1 MPRIILLF
9 ILFAPAIAVADS
21 HAGAE
26 LRPVTHE
33 DVWTMRRL
41 GTPVPSPDGEWVIVQ
56 VTEPA
61 YDEEETVS
69 DLWLVAVNGDRE
81 PRRLTAS
88 SESENGVAW
97 SPDSTRIAFSSKRG
111 EADVGQIYIMDMT
124 MPGEAQKVTRLTTGA
139 SGPKWSPD
147 GKRLAFESR
156 VYPGAMS
163 DEENAAEKKAR
174 EERDYDVSRYEIFPI
189 RQWNRWR
196 DDLQTHV
203 FVQDAVPGAEATN
216 LMAGTEFVAEP
227 GFAGVPS
234 LAGESLKPEWTPDG
248 RALVISATTNLD
260 EAAHAETLYHL
271 YRLADSG
278 GEPAA
283 LTGGEQWICHTA
295 TFSPDGSSLYC
306 LFEPVT
312 DYAYN
317 LTEIA
322 QFDWPKSGEANDF
335 AAAPKVL
342 TDAFDRSVSDM
353 TVSRDNRRVYF
364 TAADEGRVRLFS
376 VAASGR
382 GDVEAL
388 NRDSGGVYAGP
399 QAAGGTLVA
408 RWEDATQ
415 PAEVVRVNTRN
426 GKHER
431 LTDFNVERAAV
442 LDRHPFREFWF
453 ESALGR
459 RIHNYVA
466 LPPRFDENKQYP
478 VITLIH
484 GGPHASSLDADHV
497 RWSPHLLASAG
508 YVVVMTDYTGS
519 VGYGVEFSRAIQG
532 DPLKTPGDEIVAAL
546 DEAIRL
552 YPFIDADRQAAAGA
566 SYGGHLVN
574 WLLGTTTRFR
584 TLVNHAGLVDLEG
597 QWSTSDVIRHR
608 EINALG
614 PPWGDSPIWDEQSP
628 SSHAAN
634 FSTPILLTIGE
645 KDFRVPVNQ
654 TIAAWS
660 YVQRKQVPGRLLVFH
675 SADHWIMKGAE
686 ARLYWEE
693 VHAWLAEYLGD

>member
-1 MPRIILLF
+1 MPRIILLLL
-9 ILFAPAIAVADS
+9 IMYVPAIVAADS
-21 HAGAE
+21 HEAA
-26 LRPVTHE
+26 RPVTHE

-41 GTPVPSPDGEWVIVQ
+41 GEPVPSPDGKWVIVQ

-69 DLWLVAVNGDRE
+69 DLWLVAVSGDDE

-88 SESENGVAW
+88 SESEDGVAW
-97 SPDSTRIAFSSKRG
+97 SPDSTRIAFSAKRG
-111 EADVGQIYIMDMT
+111 DEEEPSQIYVMDMT
-124 MPGEAQKVTRLTTGA
+124 MPGEAQKVTSLATGA

-163 DEENAAEKKAR
+163 DEENAAEKEAR
-174 EERDYDVSRYEIFPI
+174 EERDYDVSTYDIFPI

-196 DDLQTHV
+196 DDLQSHV
-203 FVQDAVPGAEATN
+203 FVQDAAPGAEATD
-216 LMAGTEFVAEP
+216 LMAGTDLVAEP

-234 LAGESLKPEWTPDG
+234 LAGESLHPEWTPDG

-260 EAAHAETLYHL
+260 DSAHSETYYHL

-278 GEPAA
+278 GEPQA
-283 LTGGEQWICHTA
+283 LTGGDEWSCHTA
-295 TFSPDGSSLYC
+295 KFSPDGDSLYC
-306 LFEPVT
+306 LYEPVT
-312 DYAYN
+312 EYAYN

-322 QFDWPKSGEANDF
+322 RFDWPTIGE
-335 AAAPKVL
+335 PKIL
-342 TDAFDRSVSDM
+342 TSEFDRSVRDM
-353 TVSRDNRRVYF
+353 TVSRDGDRVYF
-364 TAADEGRVRLFS
+364 TAPDEGRIRLFS

-388 NRDSGGVYAGP
+388 NRDSGGVYVGP

-426 GKHER
+426 GNHER
-431 LTDFNVERAAV
+431 LTAFNVERAAT
-442 LDRHPFREFWF
+442 LDRSPFREFWF
-453 ESALGR
+453 ESDQGR
-459 RIHNYVA
+459 RIHSYVT
-466 LPPRFDENKQYP
+466 LPPMFDENKKYP
-478 VITLIH
+478 VVTLIH
-484 GGPHASSLDADHV
+484 GGPHSSSLDADHV
-497 RWSPHLLASAG
+497 RWSSHLLASAG
-508 YVVVMTDYTGS
+508 YVVIQTDYTGS
-519 VGYGVEFSRAIQG
+519 VGYGVDFSRAIQG

-584 TLVNHAGLVDLEG
+584 TLVGHAGLVDMEG
-597 QWSTSDVIRHR
+597 QWSTSDVIHHR
-608 EINALG
+608 EINAGG

-686 ARLYWEE
+686 ARYYWDE
-693 VHAWLAEYLGD
+693 VHAWLAEYLGE